1 MKHMKHILSLMLAL
15 LMTMTML
22 IGCTSSE
29 SDSDSLVIWSYD
41 MAVTQAQVE
50 EYLKVYPDAKIEV
63 VPVDGGSYEQLLQTA
78 LFIDDEM
85 PDIIWGDYFSRGK
98 IFSLGICEDLSQ
110 EPYNL
115 DTSLMSPWVLETCK
129 NEQGQV
135 LGIEHGPAP
144 TGLMYK
150 RDICL
155 QYLGTDDPYE
165 LSEMFSTWEGLLEAC
180 RTIYRE
186 SNQTII
192 PFASI
197 GDVYSLITGM
207 LNLPW
212 VVDGKQNADAV
223 CDGIFPLLE
232 IFVTEGLCAN
242 VDQWTAAYYN
252 SYNKDKY
259 AFHICPQWAMD
270 YHVKENAPD
279 QAGNLGICCSVGGMF
294 SWGGTTYSIYNKS
307 DKKEEAW
314 QFIQWALLSEEG
326 QKSFIGNI
334 IANGGSGVVGTLA
347 TLYSDPIYD
356 REDPFF
362 GGQKVLKF
370 YAEHMDQVNA
380 RPVTK
385 YDTAIG
391 DSLGLVLNSMKN
403 GYTAEQ
409 CKEAVMAELKLKLPE
424 LFK

>member
-1 MKHMKHILSLMLAL
+1 MKRILSLFLAL
-15 LMTMTML
+15 LMTMTMFV
-22 IGCTSSE
+22 GCNNSGDA
-29 SDSDSLVIWSYD
+29 DSPLVIWSYD
-41 MAVTQAQVE
+41 TAVTQAQVE
-50 EYLKVYPDAKIEV
+50 EYLKVYPDAKIEI
-63 VPVDGGSYEQLLQTA
+63 VPVDGGTYEQLLQTA
-78 LFIDDEM
+78 LFLDEDV

-115 DTSLMSPWVLETCK
+115 DTSLLSPWVLELCK
-129 NEQGQV
+129 NEEGQV

-144 TGLMYK
+144 TGILYK

-155 QYLGTDDPYE
+155 QYLGTDDPDE

-186 SNQTII
+186 SNQTIT

-197 GDVYSLITGM
+197 GDVYCIITGM
-207 LNLPW
+207 VNMPYF
-212 VVDGKQNADAV
+212 VDGKQNVDAV
-223 CDGIFPLLE
+223 CDAIFPLLE
-232 IFVTEGLCAN
+232 TFVQEGLCAK
-242 VDQWTAAYYN
+242 VDQWTAAYYS

-270 YHVKENAPD
+270 YHIKENAPD

-326 QKSFIGNI
+326 QKSFLNNLF
-334 IANGGSGVVGTLA
+334 ANGGSGVVGTLA
-347 TLYSDPIYD
+347 TLYDDPIYD

-362 GGQKVLKF
+362 GGQNVLKF
-370 YAEHMDQVNA
+370 YTEHMDQTTG

-403 GYTAEQ
+403 GYSAEQ

-424 LFK
+424 LFG